1 MGQLRPLA
9 WRASSEDLRS
19 IAPERAERPPSRGH
33 SALNRRASSR
43 GLLRARRPCFDPG
56 RACSTRAYERKA
68 LGHARAL
75 ELALDRARTTYQREV
90 VAATFAK
97 LTTEGDHC
105 HARRVDPLEAAQI
118 ENDPIYAFFAEALDL
133 RFQDVSR
140 AVIQLARQAQR
151 MGPGAHAGEPQVWST

>member
-68 LGHARAL
+68 LGDTRAL
-75 ELALDRARTTYQREV
+75 ELALDRARATYQREV

-97 LTTEGDHC
+97 LAAEGDHC
-105 HARRVDPLEAAQI
+105 HARRVDPPEMAQV
-118 ENDPIYAFFAEALDL
+118 ENDPVYAVFAEALDL

-140 AVIQLARQAQR
+140 AVVQLACQVQR
-151 MGPGAHAGEPQVWST
+151 VGPGTHAGEPQLRST